1 MAVGKIKKTT
11 AEVKRVTLDYS
22 RWLGDTEIITTKTFA
37 ATPATDTALTVGTS
51 AIAADGKS
59 VTMYIEGGEDDNV
72 YDLLVQVVTSAGQ
85 IKEEEVKVT
94 VNDL

>member
-22 RWLGDTEIITTKTFA
+22 RWLGDTEIISAKSFSI
-37 ATPATDTALTVGTS
+37 TPTTDTALAVGTS
-51 AIAADGKS
+51 AIASDGKS
-59 VTMYIEGGEDDNV
+59 ITLYVEGGEDDNV
-72 YDLLVQVVTSAGQ
+72 YDLIAQITTSAGQ
-85 IKEEEVKVT
+85 IKQDEVKVT